1 MGPNK
6 LELYQTHCFPNGL
19 RVIHLSSSSPVSYC
33 GFAVNAGTRDER
45 PEEYG
50 MAHFVEHLLFKGTQK
65 RKAWHILNRMENVG
79 GELNAYTT
87 KEDTFIYSSCL
98 SEDAERAIEL
108 LCDLVCNS
116 QFPEKE
122 IIKEREVVLD
132 EINSYKD
139 NPSELIFDDFENLLF
154 EDHAIGH
161 HILGEKKFLKKFN
174 QKMCL
179 EFFNEHY
186 RPENM
191 VFFFYGQTAFQKIVR
206 LVEKCWNE
214 KNGLNGNNEELSNR
228 RSQNKRIVPSII
240 VPKQIETDK
249 KLHQAHVMIG
259 ARAYDLHHPKRTGL
273 YLLNNILGGPGMNSR
288 LNLSLRE
295 KFGLVYNVEA
305 GLTTYSDS
313 GIITI
318 YFGTD
323 PKSKEKCIELTMKEI
338 DRLRV
343 EKLKLSQLMAAKKQ
357 LKGQL
362 GISSDNGENLAL
374 GMGKSFL
381 HLKKYDNLQQVYSKI
396 DKITAE
402 ELQEIAN
409 EVFAE
414 NNLFRLTYI

>member
-1 MGPNK
+1 MEDHNLKHSK
-6 LELYQTHCFPNGL
+6 LEHYETYCLLNGL
-19 RVIHLSSSSPVSYC
+19 RIIHKLSPGPVVYC
-33 GFAVNAGTRDER
+33 GFAVNAGTRDEQ

-79 GELNAYTT
+79 GELNAYTS
-87 KEDTFIYSSCL
+87 KEETFIYSACL
-98 SEDAERAIEL
+98 SDDSERAIEL

-122 IIKEREVVLD
+122 IIKEKDVVLD

-154 EDHAIGH
+154 ENHAIGH
-161 HILGEKKFLKKFN
+161 HILGEKKTLKKFN
-174 QKMCL
+174 QERCMN
-179 EFFNEHY
+179 FFKQHY

-191 VFFFYGQTAFQKIVR
+191 AFFFYGQIPFRKIVR
-206 LVEKCWNE
+206 LVEKYWNKE
-214 KNGLNGNNEELSNR
+214 INTADLN
-228 RSQNKRIVPSII
+228 RSNKREVPAVIEAR
-240 VPKQIETDK
+240 QIESDK

-259 ARAYDLHHPKRTGL
+259 ARAYDLHNRKRTGL
-273 YLLNNILGGPGMNSR
+273 YLLNNILGGHGMNSR

-295 KFGLVYNVEA
+295 KNGLVYNVES
-305 GLTTYSDS
+305 GITSYSDS

-323 PKSKEKCIELTMKEI
+323 PKSKDRCIELAMKEVH
-338 DRLRV
+338 RMCH
-343 EKLKLSQLMAAKKQ
+343 EKLKPSQLLAAQKQ

-362 GISSDNGENLAL
+362 GISSENGENIAL

-381 HLKKYDNLQQVYSKI
+381 HLNKYDNLQQVYAKI
-396 DKITAE
+396 DKVTSE
-402 ELQEIAN
+402 DLLEIAN
-409 EVFAE
+409 EIFDE
-414 NNLFRLTYI
+414 NNLFRLIYV

>member
-1 MGPNK
+1 
-6 LELYQTHCFPNGL
+6 
-19 RVIHLSSSSPVSYC
+19 
-33 GFAVNAGTRDER
+33 VNAGTRDER
-45 PEEYG
+45 AEEYG

-98 SEDAERAIEL
+98 SDDAERAIEL

-116 QFPEKE
+116 QFSEKE
-122 IIKEREVVLD
+122 IVKEREVILD

-154 EDHAIGH
+154 EGHAIGH

-179 EFFNEHY
+179 EFFRRHY
-186 RPENM
+186 LPENI
-191 VFFFYGQTAFQKIVR
+191 VFFFYGKTPFQKVIR
-206 LVEKCWNE
+206 FVEKYWNE
-214 KNGLNGNNEELSNR
+214 RIDQFPERNGRLE
-228 RSQNKRIVPSII
+228 KII
-240 VPKQIETDK
+240 PPVIEAKQIESDK

-259 ARAYDLHHPKRTGL
+259 ARAYELHNPRRTGL
-273 YLLNNILGGPGMNSR
+273 YLLNNILGGHGMNSR

-295 KFGLVYNVEA
+295 KYGLVYNIES
-305 GLTTYSDS
+305 GITSYSDS
-313 GIITI
+313 GIISI

-323 PKSKEKCIELTMKEI
+323 PKSKDKCIELVMKEV
-338 DRLRV
+338 DRLRN
-343 EKLKLSQLMAAKKQ
+343 EKLKSTQLAAAKKQ
-357 LKGQL
+357 IKGQL

-381 HLKKYDNLQQVYSKI
+381 HLNKYDDLQQVYSKI
-396 DKITAE
+396 DKITSE
-402 ELQEIAN
+402 ELLEIAN
-409 EVFAE
+409 EIFAE
-414 NNLFRLTYI
+414 KNLFRLIYV

>member
-1 MGPNK
+1 M
-6 LELYQTHCFPNGL
+6 LEYYQTYCLKEGL
-19 RVIHLSSSSPVSYC
+19 RIIHLPSSGPVSYC
-33 GFAVNAGTRDER
+33 GFAVNVGTRDEQA
-45 PEEYG
+45 EEFG

-98 SEDAERAIEL
+98 SDDAERAIEL

-122 IIKEREVVLD
+122 LIKEKEVVLD

-139 NPSELIFDDFENLLF
+139 NPSELIFDDFENLVF
-154 EDHAIGH
+154 EGHAIGH
-161 HILGEKKFLKKFN
+161 HILGEKKSLKKFN

-179 EFFNEHY
+179 KFFREHY
-186 RPENM
+186 RPEDM
-191 VFFFYGQTAFQKIVR
+191 VFFFYGQTAFRKVVR
-206 LVEKCWNE
+206 LVEKYWNEGNE
-214 KNGLNGNNEELSNR
+214 KNEKQGGNER
-228 RSQNKRIVPSII
+228 AVPSVIEA
-240 VPKQIETDK
+240 KQIESDK

-259 ARAYDLHHPKRTGL
+259 ARAYDLRDPKRTGL
-273 YLLNNILGGPGMNSR
+273 YLLNNILGGHGMNSR
-288 LNLSLRE
+288 LNLNLRE
-295 KFGLVYNVEA
+295 KYGLVYNVES
-305 GLTTYSDS
+305 GITSYSDS
-313 GIITI
+313 GIISI

-323 PKSKEKCIELTMKEI
+323 PKSKDKCLELTMREV
-338 DRLRV
+338 DRLRN
-343 EKLKLSQLMAAKKQ
+343 EKLRSTQLTAAKKQ

-381 HLKKYDNLQQVYSKI
+381 HLNKYDNLQLIYSKI
-396 DKITAE
+396 DRVTSE

-409 EVFAE
+409 EIFAG
-414 NNLFRLTYI
+414 NNLFRLIYI

>member
-1 MGPNK
+1 M
-6 LELYQTHCFPNGL
+6 EQYQAHCFPSGL

-33 GFAVNAGTRDER
+33 GFAVNAGTRDEK
-45 PEEYG
+45 PEEHG

-87 KEDTFIYSSCL
+87 KEDTFIYSACL
-98 SEDAERAIEL
+98 SDDAERAIEL

-154 EDHAIGH
+154 EGHAIGH

-174 QKMCL
+174 PKMCL
-179 EFFNEHY
+179 RFFKEHY
-186 RPENM
+186 RADNM
-191 VFFFYGQTAFQKIVR
+191 VFFFYGQTPFQKIVR
-206 LVEKCWNE
+206 LVEKYWNGEIERNE
-214 KNGLNGNNEELSNR
+214 KNQENNR
-228 RSQNKRIVPSII
+228 VVPSILI
-240 VPKQIETDK
+240 PKQVESDK

-259 ARAYDLHHPKRTGL
+259 ARAYDLYNPKRTGL
-273 YLLNNILGGPGMNSR
+273 YLLNNILGGHGMNSR

-295 KFGLVYNVEA
+295 KYGLVYNVES
-305 GLTTYSDS
+305 GLTSYSDS
-313 GIITI
+313 GIISI

-338 DRLRV
+338 GRLCD
-343 EKLKLSQLMAAKKQ
+343 EKMKPSQLTAAKKQ

-374 GMGKSFL
+374 GMGKSLL
-381 HLKKYDNLQQVYSKI
+381 HLGKYDNLQQVYSKI
-396 DKITAE
+396 DKVTSE

-409 EVFAE
+409 EIFAA
-414 NNLFRLTYI
+414 NNLFRLIYV